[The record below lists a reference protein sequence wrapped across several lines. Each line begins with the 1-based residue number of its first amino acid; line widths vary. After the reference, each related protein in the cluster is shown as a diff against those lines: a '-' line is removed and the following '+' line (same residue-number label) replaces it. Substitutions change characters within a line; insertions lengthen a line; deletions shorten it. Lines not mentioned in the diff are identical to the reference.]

1 MVISKL
7 TLLLISCVVGIISR
21 RTNLPYT
28 VGLVLVGYFLAY
40 SGVSTETHLSYDL
53 IFDLLLPPLI
63 FEAAFHLKWRELKP
77 ILRPVTLLAT
87 AGVLL
92 SSAVASGLLLFTSN
106 LPLPACL
113 IIGIVLSATDP
124 VSVLA
129 LLKEAKLPPRI
140 HKLLE
145 AESLFNDGTAS
156 VLFVIAPLVLA
167 GATSLTGV
175 IAISITEILGGM
187 IIGALIGF
195 AAMFIAGRTQDHLI
209 EIAMTVIAAFSSF
222 FIAQNLHTSGILS
235 TLTAGMIIGN
245 LDRFGAITE
254 KGLHEAHSFWEF
266 ACFVA
271 NSYIFILIGLDLNLW
286 EISTAGWATIC
297 TIGSM
302 LIARAVAV
310 YGWCLPL
317 RRTKD
322 AVPSIVQ
329 HLLFWGGLRGALSI
343 ALVLS
348 LPADFPE
355 RAIVIAAVFN
365 AVVFS
370 IVVQGMTVAPL
381 IRRVKRSVSAES

>member
-1 MVISKL
+1 
-7 TLLLISCVVGIISR
+7 VVGIISR

-40 SGVSTETHLSYDL
+40 GGVSTETHLSYDL

-63 FEAAFHLKWRELKP
+63 FEAAFHLKWRDLKP

-92 SSAVASGLLLFTSN
+92 SSAVATGLLLLTSD

-156 VLFVIAPLVLA
+156 VLFVITPLVLA
-167 GATSLTGV
+167 GATSFTGV
-175 IAISITEILGGM
+175 VAISITEILGGM
-187 IIGALIGF
+187 IIGALVGF

-209 EIAMTVIAAFSSF
+209 
-222 FIAQNLHTSGILS
+222 TSGILS
-235 TLTAGMIIGN
+235 TLTAGMVIGN

-271 NSYIFILIGLDLNLW
+271 NSFIFILIGLDLNLW
-286 EISTAGWATIC
+286 EVSNAGWATIC

-322 AVPSIVQ
+322 AVPGIVQ

-348 LPADFPE
+348 LPADFPD
-355 RAIVIAAVFN
+355 RPIVIAAVFN

-381 IRRVKRSVSAES
+381 IQRVKRSVSAES

>member
-7 TLLLISCVVGIISR
+7 ALLLISCVVAIIAR
-21 RTNLPYT
+21 RTRLPYT
-28 VGLVLVGYFLAY
+28 VGLVVVGFVLA
-40 SGVSTETHLSYDL
+40 SKGIATDTHLSYNL

-77 ILRPVTLLAT
+77 ILRPVTILAT
-87 AGVLL
+87 AGVIVSSGIAAGLL
-92 SSAVASGLLLFTSN
+92 FLTSGLSLA
-106 LPLPACL
+106 ACL

-145 AESLFNDGTAS
+145 SESLFNDGTAS
-156 VLFVIAPLVLA
+156 ILFAITPLVLA
-167 GATSLTGV
+167 GATSVTGV
-175 IAISITEILGGM
+175 VTISVVEVVGG
-187 IIGALIGF
+187 IGIGALVGI
-195 AAMFIAGRTQDHLI
+195 AAMLIAGRTNDHLV

-222 FIAQNLHTSGILS
+222 FIAQHFHTSGILS
-235 TLTAGMIIGN
+235 TLTAGMVIGN

-271 NSYIFILIGLDLNLW
+271 NSFIFILIGLDLNLW
-286 EISTAGWATIC
+286 EVSSAAWATTC
-297 TIGSM
+297 TIASM
-302 LIARAVAV
+302 LIARAIAV

-317 RRTKD
+317 RRTTD
-322 AVPSIVQ
+322 AVPGIVQ

-343 ALVLS
+343 ALVLG
-348 LPADFPE
+348 LPSDFPD

-370 IVVQGMTVAPL
+370 IIVQGLTVSPL
-381 IRRVKRSVSAES
+381 IHRVKRSVAQS